1 MGAMSLPY
9 LATAADH
16 QQLEW
21 IGGGVMNVL
30 FDAATTDGQLTVLRS
45 RLPKGAAAP
54 VHVHS
59 AEDEMFVLLK
69 GDGIFWAGD
78 QRYELSDGGVV
89 FLPRNLPHA
98 YRFTSDEVDL
108 LTLCVPSGIEGFFRS
123 AGWDLAEPKP
133 EGWQLSPASMAAAAA
148 AFGQRIIGPPLDAQ
162 DQMPTAYLESA

>member
-1 MGAMSLPY
+1 MSVPY
-9 LATAADH
+9 LAKAAEH

-21 IGGGVMNVL
+21 IGGGVMRVL
-30 FDAATTDGQLTVLRS
+30 FDADATDGQLTVLRS
-45 RLPKGAAAP
+45 RLTKGAAAP

-69 GDGIFWAGD
+69 GDGVFWAGD

-98 YRFTSDEVDL
+98 YLFTSEEVDL

-123 AGWDLAEPKP
+123 AGWDLAKPKP
-133 EGWQLSPASMAAAAA
+133 EGWQLSPASMAAAAVA
-148 AFGQRIIGPPLDAQ
+148 VGQRIIGPPLGAQ
-162 DQMPTAYLESA
+162 DRMPAAYLELA